1 MRAGAWLVLG
11 GAVAGFLGV
20 LGLHRPAS
28 SSALAGGTVTQGPGT
43 QGPGTQGP
51 GTQGPGTQGPGPTA
65 SPGRT
70 TTAAGPPGTVTGPV
84 VNYGYGELATRVA
97 ISGSRITGVSVPV
110 IRVAE
115 QFSQELADR
124 AIPVLRHE
132 VLAAQ
137 SAHIQ
142 AVSGATYTSEAYAQS
157 VQAAL
162 DKAHFK

>member
-1 MRAGAWLVLG
+1 MKAGAWLVLG

-28 SSALAGGTVTQGPGT
+28 SSALAGGTVSQGPG
-43 QGPGTQGP
+43 P
-51 GTQGPGTQGPGPTA
+51 QGPGPTA

-162 DKAHFK
+162 DRAHFK

>member
-1 MRAGAWLVLG
+1 MKAGAWLVVG

-20 LGLHRPAS
+20 LGLHRPTAPG
-28 SSALAGGTVTQGPGT
+28 ALAAGPARAGSADRAT
-43 QGPGTQGP
+43 P
-51 GTQGPGTQGPGPTA
+51 
-65 SPGRT
+65 
-70 TTAAGPPGTVTGPV
+70 AAGPPGTVTGPV

-97 ISGSRITGVSVPV
+97 ISGGRITAVSVPV
-110 IRVAE
+110 LRVAE

-124 AIPVLRHE
+124 SIPVLRHE

-137 SAHIQ
+137 SARIQ

>member
-1 MRAGAWLVLG
+1 MKAGAWLVLG

-20 LGLHRPAS
+20 LGLHRPAAS
-28 SSALAGGTVTQGPGT
+28 GALVQGAVTQGPGQT
-43 QGPGTQGP
+43 AGPGRS
-51 GTQGPGTQGPGPTA
+51 A
-65 SPGRT
+65 
-70 TTAAGPPGTVTGPV
+70 TAAGPPGTVTGPV
-84 VNYGYGELATRVA
+84 VNYGYGELAARVA
-97 ISGSRITGVSVPV
+97 ISHGRITGVSVPV
-110 IRVAE
+110 LKTAE

-124 AIPVLRHE
+124 YIPVLRQE

-137 SAHIQ
+137 SARIQ

>member
-1 MRAGAWLVLG
+1 MKAGAWLVLG

-28 SSALAGGTVTQGPGT
+28 SSALAQGTV
-43 QGPGTQGP
+43 
-51 GTQGPGTQGPGPTA
+51 TQGPGPTA

-70 TTAAGPPGTVTGPV
+70 ATAAGPPGTVTGPV

-97 ISGSRITGVSVPV
+97 ISGGRITAVSVPV
-110 IRVAE
+110 LKVAE

-124 AIPVLRHE
+124 SIPVLRHE

-142 AVSGATYTSEAYAQS
+142 AVSGATYTSDAYAQS

>member
-1 MRAGAWLVLG
+1 MKAGAWLVLG

-28 SSALAGGTVTQGPGT
+28 SSALAQGAVTQGPG
-43 QGPGTQGP
+43 Q
-51 GTQGPGTQGPGPTA
+51 TA
-65 SPGRT
+65 SPGRAA
-70 TTAAGPPGTVTGPV
+70 TAAGPPGTVTGPV

-97 ISGSRITGVSVPV
+97 IGGSRITGVSVPV
-110 IRVAE
+110 LKVAE

-137 SAHIQ
+137 SARIQ

-162 DKAHFK
+162 DKAHLK

>member
-1 MRAGAWLVLG
+1 MKAGAWLVLG

-28 SSALAGGTVTQGPGT
+28 SSALGQGPGSA
-43 QGPGTQGP
+43 G
-51 GTQGPGTQGPGPTA
+51 

-70 TTAAGPPGTVTGPV
+70 ATAAGPPGTVTGPV

-97 ISGSRITGVSVPV
+97 ISGSRITAVSVPV

>member
-1 MRAGAWLVLG
+1 MKAGAWLVLG

-20 LGLHRPAS
+20 LGLHRPAA
-28 SSALAGGTVTQGPGT
+28 SSALAPA
-43 QGPGTQGP
+43 
-51 GTQGPGTQGPGPTA
+51 A

-70 TTAAGPPGTVTGPV
+70 AVAAGPPGTVTGPV

-97 ISGSRITGVSVPV
+97 ISGSRITAVSVPV

>member
-1 MRAGAWLVLG
+1 MKAGAWLVLG

-20 LGLHRPAS
+20 LGLHRPAAS
-28 SSALAGGTVTQGPGT
+28 GALTQSPATQAQGPA
-43 QGPGTQGP
+43 P
-51 GTQGPGTQGPGPTA
+51 

-70 TTAAGPPGTVTGPV
+70 AAAAGPPGTVTGSV
-84 VNYGYGELATRVA
+84 VPYGYGELATRVA
-97 ISGSRITGVSVPV
+97 ISGGRITGVSVPV
-110 IRVAE
+110 LKTAE
-115 QFSQELADR
+115 QFSQELANR

-137 SAHIQ
+137 SARIQ

-162 DKAHFK
+162 DKAHFR

>member
-1 MRAGAWLVLG
+1 MKAGAWLVLG

-20 LGLHRPAS
+20 LGLHRPATS
-28 SSALAGGTVTQGPGT
+28 GALAQNPAQTG
-43 QGPGTQGP
+43 
-51 GTQGPGTQGPGPTA
+51 
-65 SPGRT
+65 PGRT
-70 TTAAGPPGTVTGPV
+70 AAAAGPPGTATGSV
-84 VNYGYGELATRVA
+84 VDYGYGELATRVA
-97 ISGSRITGVSVPV
+97 ISGGRITGVSVPV
-110 IRVAE
+110 LKTAE
-115 QFSQELADR
+115 QFSRELADR

-162 DKAHFK
+162 DRAHFT

>member
-1 MRAGAWLVLG
+1 MKAGAWLVLG

-20 LGLHRPAS
+20 LGLHRPA
-28 SSALAGGTVTQGPGT
+28 AVRRADPGPGAGR
-43 QGPGTQGP
+43 Q
-51 GTQGPGTQGPGPTA
+51 PGPHRGRR
-65 SPGRT
+65 PGRQ
-70 TTAAGPPGTVTGPV
+70 AAVTGPV
-84 VNYGYGELATRVA
+84 VGYGYGELAARVA
-97 ISGSRITGVSVPV
+97 IRHDRITGVSVPV
-110 IRVAE
+110 LKTAE

-124 AIPVLRHE
+124 YIPVLRQE